1 MGQKCYERKEPCSGK
16 YYIHRTANGGKSAR
30 AWCERCLT
38 QPPVSTM
45 KREQSLGAFF
55 QHEIDR
61 MDEFASVAT
70 PEVLRHKTCAKCGAV
85 GPTECHHWAPRHLF
99 VDADDWPMSD
109 LCGPCHKRWHEV
121 VTPKMSH
128 QTGAWAAQF
137 DKG

>member
-1 MGQKCYERKEPCSGK
+1 
-16 YYIHRTANGGKSAR
+16 
-30 AWCERCLT
+30 
-38 QPPVSTM
+38 M
-45 KREQSLGAFF
+45 KGEQSLGYFF

-70 PEVLRHKTCAKCGAV
+70 PEVLRHKPCAKCGAV